1 MRQKGSGQA
10 NNRQNLLSV
19 IVDPIAS
26 VMEWMNGLTVEF
38 DTKRKLSVDGWEV
51 GGVGTHTV
59 TIIEVGQGEQAIQPK
74 LQTIWVPLHPHRSPR
89 LP

>member
-26 VMEWMNGLTVEF
+26 VMEWMNG
-38 DTKRKLSVDGWEV
+38 DG
-51 GGVGTHTV
+51 
-59 TIIEVGQGEQAIQPK
+59 Q
-74 LQTIWVPLHPHRSPR
+74 
-89 LP
+89 